1 MKQIFFKN
9 NKKNNGFTVPEL
21 LVSTAIFL
29 IILGIT
35 MANLKQGN
43 DTNELRLKA
52 LELANEVRRV
62 QNNALVALPL
72 SGGTIPDNW
81 GIHFVS
87 SSAQY
92 IIFSESI
99 GSANY
104 NFRYN
109 TGEAVQTINLP
120 SKFRIS
126 AMNDPENPCGT
137 KVNNGVMDIVFTVP
151 AGHTYFNG
159 VQPLSYYEPG
169 ACGDYNPGW
178 VNLRYLPTG
187 RSINIEI
194 NWISGKITTTD
205 IIN

>member
-1 MKQIFFKN
+1 MKQEFL
-9 NKKNNGFTVPEL
+9 KNNGFTIPEL
-21 LVSTAIFL
+21 LVSMAIFL

-43 DTNELRLKA
+43 DTNTLRLKA
-52 LELANEVRRV
+52 LEVANDIRRV

-72 SGGTIPDNW
+72 ANGTIPGNW

-87 SSAQY
+87 SSKQY

-99 GSANY
+99 GTANY

-109 TGEAVQTINLP
+109 AGEAVQTVNLP
-120 SKFRIS
+120 TKFIIS

-151 AGHTYFNG
+151 AGQTYFNG
-159 VQPLSYYEPG
+159 VQPLSASEVG
-169 ACGDYNPGW
+169 TCGDYNPGW
-178 VNLRYLPTG
+178 VNLKYLPTG

-205 IIN
+205 VIN